1 MSCHVCYSIR
11 KMSTGE
17 TKNRERRR
25 YSVCHDILGVR
36 KLRRG
41 PQDIPRQVSRS
52 KLTRVVLFA
61 PLRKLFVENRRLNM
75 TIDWHGKSQSQRNQ
89 SEGGSR
95 GGGGYGGG
103 GNAVGTAAS
112 SSSTYRGRSE
122 SANQTLTP
130 PMEGDEHHQVGYNDV
145 YGHVPGNGDVSY

>member
-1 MSCHVCYSIR
+1 
-11 KMSTGE
+11 
-17 TKNRERRR
+17 
-25 YSVCHDILGVR
+25 
-36 KLRRG
+36 
-41 PQDIPRQVSRS
+41 
-52 KLTRVVLFA
+52 
-61 PLRKLFVENRRLNM
+61 M

-130 PMEGDEHHQVGYNDV
+130 PMEGDEHHQSGYNDV
-145 YGHVPGNGDVSY
+145 YGHVTGNGDGAY

>member
-1 MSCHVCYSIR
+1 
-11 KMSTGE
+11 
-17 TKNRERRR
+17 
-25 YSVCHDILGVR
+25 
-36 KLRRG
+36 
-41 PQDIPRQVSRS
+41 
-52 KLTRVVLFA
+52 
-61 PLRKLFVENRRLNM
+61 M

-89 SEGGSR
+89 SEGGGSR

-130 PMEGDEHHQVGYNDV
+130 PMEGDEHHQGGYNDV
-145 YGHVPGNGDVSY
+145 YGHVPGNGDVTY